1 MLQGKLS
8 KTSTYLTIVGNVTN
22 RNRFIPGHVTLAS
35 TVAMSFV
42 LTCIMSWYLRRENAR
57 REQWAI
63 DNNLQPEDYTD
74 AQKYEE
80 RQKGDNA
87 TFYRYTV

>member
-1 MLQGKLS
+1 
-8 KTSTYLTIVGNVTN
+8 
-22 RNRFIPGHVTLAS
+22 
-35 TVAMSFV
+35 
-42 LTCIMSWYLRRENAR
+42 MSWYLRRENAR